1 MRRFKM
7 KKIFV
12 LSLLFFMCNLSYAQD
27 DVIREIKT
35 QPGKKLE
42 VDLNTGGSIEI
53 NGWDKNLVSVKT
65 SLDADEIEDYDISIE
80 ETSFGVEV
88 DVSSAGRGRNRSGV
102 DLEIKVPKKYDLVL
116 ETMGG
121 EIIINDVEGDIEG
134 ETMGGEIELSNL
146 KGNVELT
153 TMGGDI
159 TVEDSDLDGEVKTM
173 GGEVVFQDVIGDIK
187 GSTMG
192 GDVSYRNVKKR
203 GKIDEDKEVRIST
216 MGGEIEVDSAPGGAN
231 VSTMG
236 GDISIRSA
244 TNYVKAKTMGGDI
257 DIDEIDG
264 AAQATTMGGDIEVIM
279 TGDPAKRNRDVDLS
293 SMGGDITLTL
303 PDGLSI
309 DFDITLTYTK
319 RGGPYKITSDF
330 PINIEESEEWD
341 YSEGSARKYI
351 YGTGKIAGG
360 KNRIKIN
367 TINGDITIIKG
378 SK

>member
-1 MRRFKM
+1 M

-12 LSLLFFMCNLSYAQD
+12 LLLLFFMCHLLFAQQ
-27 DVIREIKT
+27 DVTREIKT
-35 QPGKKLE
+35 QPGKRLE
-42 VDLNTGGSIEI
+42 VDLNTGGSIEV
-53 NGWDKNLVSVKT
+53 NGWGKNLVSVKARVY
-65 SLDADEIEDYDISIE
+65 SNEIKDYDLRIK

-88 DVSSAGRGRNRSGV
+88 DVTSTGRGRNRGGV
-102 DLEIKVPKKYDLVL
+102 DLEIYVPEKYDLTL

-121 EIIINDVEGDIEG
+121 EIIISDVEGKIEG
-134 ETMGGEIELSNL
+134 ETMGGEIELRSL
-146 KGNVELT
+146 KGEVELT

-173 GGEVVFQDVIGDIK
+173 GGEVVFKDVIGDLK

-192 GDVSYRNVKKR
+192 GDVVYINIKKR
-203 GKIDEDKEVRIST
+203 GKIDERKEIRIST
-216 MGGEIEVDSAPGGAN
+216 MGGEISVDSAPSGAN

-236 GDISIRSA
+236 GDIRIRAA
-244 TNYVKAKTMGGDI
+244 TKYVKAKTMGGDI
-257 DIDEIDG
+257 NIDEIDG
-264 AAQATTMGGDIEVIM
+264 AAQASTMGGDIEVTMI
-279 TGDPAKRNRDVDLS
+279 GDPAKGNRDVDLS

-319 RGGPYKITSDF
+319 RARAYKIISDF
-330 PINIEESEEWD
+330 PIKLEESEDWD

-360 KNRIKIN
+360 KNRIKID
-367 TINGDITIIKG
+367 TINGDITIKKG
-378 SK
+378 SR